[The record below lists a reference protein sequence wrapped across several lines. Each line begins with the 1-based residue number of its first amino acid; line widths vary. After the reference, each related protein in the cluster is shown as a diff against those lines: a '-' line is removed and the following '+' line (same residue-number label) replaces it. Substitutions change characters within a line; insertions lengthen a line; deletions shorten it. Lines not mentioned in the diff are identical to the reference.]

1 VPRNGQQA
9 TRVKKR
15 HPDSGQRRTIREV
28 GLNAATAVLQTSI
41 TLAVPTPEGQL
52 VAAGIASAIGDLA
65 KRILSPREEDRV
77 EEVIRL
83 AAEKIRETEKSG
95 TKPRGDLE
103 PGLLEELAEGTLLAA
118 KDTYEKKKL
127 PFLATLLSNGYFFP
141 TPVPNLLGA
150 LHAAEEL
157 TYRQLCILAT
167 VWPYDSWEGSEL
179 TNRTLNDVLAV
190 RPMTEDIQGIIF
202 DLVALLQQHLVMP
215 FRKGQYIAG
224 VTMAE
229 LVPAELRQTYPG
241 RVIFFGMKLDD
252 IPAEDRDEILR
263 VLGANGLA
271 QSKQP

>member
-1 VPRNGQQA
+1 
-9 TRVKKR
+9 
-15 HPDSGQRRTIREV
+15 
-28 GLNAATAVLQTSI
+28 LQTSI

-52 VAAGIASAIGDLA
+52 VAAGIASAIGDVA

-83 AAEKIRETEKSG
+83 AAEKIKDAEKSG
-95 TKPRGDLE
+95 ANPRTDLE
-103 PGLLEELAEGTLLAA
+103 PGMLEELAEGTLLAA

-127 PFLATLLSNGYFFP
+127 PFLATLLSNGYFFS

-150 LHAAEEL
+150 LQAAEEL
-157 TYRQLCILAT
+157 TYRQLCILAA
-167 VWPYDSWEGSEL
+167 VWPRDPWDGPAL
-179 TNRTLNDVLAV
+179 TNGTLNDVLAV
-190 RPMTEDIQGIIF
+190 RPLTEDIQGIVF
-202 DLVALLQQHLVMP
+202 DVVVLVQQHLVMP

-241 RVIFFGMKLDD
+241 RVIFFGMKLAD

-263 VLGANGLA
+263 VLGAKGVA
-271 QSKQP
+271 RSKQP

>member
-1 VPRNGQQA
+1 MPRNGQQA